1 MREREGERMTIR
13 RFVVA
18 LVGMSAFL
26 LGSAPAPSAQEMTEQ
41 YIPIGRSPGLSGKYT
56 VIGKLQSVNAREQIC
71 SVASAVGIVNAKI
84 TERTKIW
91 LDRSLLRQPNVKG
104 TIADLKPGLTV
115 EVKPEGHQSG
125 APSGPAEWIKVQVAA
140 SP

>member
-1 MREREGERMTIR
+1 MTIR

-26 LGSAPAPSAQEMTEQ
+26 VGGTPAPSAQEMTEQ
-41 YIPIGRSPGLSGKYT
+41 FIPVGQSPGLSGKYT
-56 VIGKLQSVNAREQIC
+56 VIGKLQSVNTREQIC
-71 SVASAVGIVNAKI
+71 SVASAAGTVNAKI
-84 TERTKIW
+84 TERTRIW

-125 APSGPAEWIKVQVAA
+125 VSNGPAEWIKVQGAA

>member
-1 MREREGERMTIR
+1 MTIR
-13 RFVVA
+13 RFFVA
-18 LVGMSAFL
+18 LVGISAL
-26 LGSAPAPSAQEMTEQ
+26 LVGGPPSPSAQQMTEQ
-41 YIPIGRSPGLSGKYT
+41 FIPVGQSPGLSGKHT
-56 VIGKLQSVNAREQIC
+56 LIGKLQSVNAREQIC
-71 SVASAVGIVNAKI
+71 SVASAAGTVNAKI

-115 EVKPEGHQSG
+115 EVKPEGHQSVV
-125 APSGPAEWIKVQVAA
+125 SNGPAEWIKVQVAA